1 MRSPPQSS
9 HSALRVELHL
19 CSPVVAPRYPW
30 LLDSLLAACAVED
43 ALADADPDDP
53 RPLRELG
60 EALPLAITT
69 VAGEPIW
76 QASALV
82 PRASDSA
89 QCFSQSRR
97 MVRRTDET
105 ALSDALA
112 QGVVR
117 TRGFDPADPKPYAY
131 KLDTARGLLKNAA
144 TIYTLRQV
152 DVLEAW
158 CIGDA
163 DAIEAL
169 LTNHARQV
177 GPIRRL
183 GHGRVAQ
190 VRVMPDD
197 KAHDFW
203 RLRPLPI
210 EQGDASQGGV
220 DGTIQISMRPR
231 PPYWSGEGA
240 MPHSTPAA
248 VFW

>member
-43 ALADADPDDP
+43 ALSEADPDDQ

-60 EALPLAITT
+60 EALPLSMTT
-69 VAGEPIW
+69 VASERVW

-82 PRASDSA
+82 PRASESA
-89 QCFSQSRR
+89 HCFAQSRR
-97 MVRRTDET
+97 MVRRTDEQS
-105 ALSDALA
+105 LSDALA
-112 QGVVR
+112 SGVVR

-144 TIYTLRQV
+144 TIYTLRRV

-163 DAIEAL
+163 PAIEAL
-169 LTNHARQV
+169 LTTYARQV

-183 GHGRVAQ
+183 GHGRVAE
-190 VRVMPDD
+190 VRVVPDD
-197 KAHDFW
+197 RAHELW

-210 EQGDASQGGV
+210 EAESIGNGV
-220 DGTIQISMRPR
+220 DGGIQLTMRPR